1 MTMSNSW
8 RQTLLHS
15 AVVVL
20 MATLAGVVHVFI
32 ENDLRLSDPILILV
46 KIGRHRECLCH
57 SMAMLQSSADCLLTV
72 RARRSAHPQGDL
84 Q

>member
-15 AVVVL
+15 AAVVL

-32 ENDLRLSDPILILV
+32 ENDLRLSDPILRILA
-46 KIGRHRECLCH
+46 KIGCHRECLCH
-57 SMAMLQSSADCLLTV
+57 SMAMLESSAD
-72 RARRSAHPQGDL
+72 
-84 Q
+84 